1 MTKTPAANAAPEPPT
16 ALRAA
21 CNRALGALILLK
33 VALPTLMLLVL
44 ALGAWRTVAGVSAA
58 VDRAREAIEP
68 RLAEAQRRVDEI
80 QAEGRRL
87 VAEAKKI
94 QNTTAE
100 VAGAVKESVEPIR
113 KSLLLLWGS
122 LQNLSGTIRSIL
134 DGIVA
139 VWNRVPILPDIPRPH
154 LPEFHLPGL
163 ELPRIDI
170 DLNLKPD
177 LAAVHA
183 LNALAQE
190 IAAQAQASIDEI
202 ARVVRFWSWTIKAF
216 AAMIVAWVVLALVG
230 YLARAAQRFATG
242 WRLLCGRPVAGG
254 LALL

>member
-1 MTKTPAANAAPEPPT
+1 MTKTSASNSAPGPVT
-16 ALRAA
+16 ALRTVG
-21 CNRALGALILLK
+21 NRALGALIMLK
-33 VALPTLMLLVL
+33 VALPALMLLVL
-44 ALGAWRTVAGVSAA
+44 ALGVWQTVAGVSAA
-58 VDRAREAIEP
+58 VDRARESIEP

-87 VAEAKKI
+87 VAEVKKI

-113 KSLLLLWGS
+113 KSLLLLWGA

-134 DGIVA
+134 NGIVD
-139 VWNRVPILPDIPRPH
+139 VWNRIPILPDIPRPH
-154 LPEFHLPGL
+154 LPDFHLPGL

-190 IAAQAQASIDEI
+190 IAAQAQAGIDEI
-202 ARVVRFWSWTIKAF
+202 ARVVRFWWWTVKTV
-216 AAMIVAWVVLALVG
+216 AAMVVAWVVLALVG

-242 WRLLCGRPVAGG
+242 WRLLRGQPVAGG